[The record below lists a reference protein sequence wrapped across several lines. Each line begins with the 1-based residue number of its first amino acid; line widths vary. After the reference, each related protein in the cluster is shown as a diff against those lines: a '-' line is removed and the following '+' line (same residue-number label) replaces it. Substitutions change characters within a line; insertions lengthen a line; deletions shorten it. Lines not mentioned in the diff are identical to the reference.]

1 MSLGFRVDIVFL
13 LYFLDVEEMFILVVI
28 LLIDNFCY
36 FMDVMVEVVLMV
48 VVRIIFLFRRMVE
61 LFDKIIIGGV
71 VR

>member
-1 MSLGFRVDIVFL
+1 MSLGFRVDMVFL

-28 LLIDNFCY
+28 LLMDNFCY

-71 VR
+71 VI

>member
-48 VVRIIFLFRRMVE
+48 VVRIIFLLRRMVE

>member
-28 LLIDNFCY
+28 LLMDNFCY

>member
-1 MSLGFRVDIVFL
+1 MSLGFRVDMVFL

-28 LLIDNFCY
+28 LLMDNFCY

-48 VVRIIFLFRRMVE
+48 VVRIIFLFKRMVE
-61 LFDKIIIGGV
+61 LLDKIIIGGV

>member
-28 LLIDNFCY
+28 LLMDNFCY

-48 VVRIIFLFRRMVE
+48 VVSIIFLFRRMVE

>member
-28 LLIDNFCY
+28 LLMDNFCY

-48 VVRIIFLFRRMVE
+48 VVRIMFLFRRMVE

-71 VR
+71 VK

>member
-1 MSLGFRVDIVFL
+1 MSLGFRVDMVFL

-28 LLIDNFCY
+28 LLMDNFCY
-36 FMDVMVEVVLMV
+36 FMDVIVEVVLMV

>member
-1 MSLGFRVDIVFL
+1 MSLGFRVDMVFL

-28 LLIDNFCY
+28 LLMDNFCY
-36 FMDVMVEVVLMV
+36 FIDVMVEVVLMV
-48 VVRIIFLFRRMVE
+48 VVRIMFLFRRMVE

>member
-28 LLIDNFCY
+28 LLMDNFCY

-48 VVRIIFLFRRMVE
+48 VVRIIFLLRRMVE

>member
-28 LLIDNFCY
+28 LLMDNFCY

-48 VVRIIFLFRRMVE
+48 VVRIIFLFKRMVE
-61 LFDKIIIGGV
+61 LLDKIIIGGV

>member
-28 LLIDNFCY
+28 LLMDNFCY

-61 LFDKIIIGGV
+61 LLDKIIIGGV

>member
-1 MSLGFRVDIVFL
+1 MSLGFRVDMVFL

-28 LLIDNFCY
+28 LLMDNFCY

>member
-1 MSLGFRVDIVFL
+1 MSLGFRVDMVFL
-13 LYFLDVEEMFILVVI
+13 LYFLDVEEMFILVVM
-28 LLIDNFCY
+28 LLMDNFCY

-71 VR
+71 VI

>member
-1 MSLGFRVDIVFL
+1 MSLGLRVDMVFL

-28 LLIDNFCY
+28 LLMDNFCY

-71 VR
+71 VI

>member
-28 LLIDNFCY
+28 LLMDNFCY
-36 FMDVMVEVVLMV
+36 FIDVMVEVVLMV
-48 VVRIIFLFRRMVE
+48 VVRIMFLFRRMVE

>member
-28 LLIDNFCY
+28 LLMDNFCY

-61 LFDKIIIGGV
+61 LLDKIIMGGV